1 MRPPHVWVQAI
12 VLGLL
17 INTAM
22 FLSLTSLSRKNVE
35 PSIKVMT
42 VDFMAWQEPQEVK
55 KTPPKPPKKVKPKPK
70 KKEKPKVKKKIMKKP
85 ELTLKEPVETPK
97 EVVEDIPEEV
107 IEEVV
112 EEVLPTPVP
121 IFEVSSLP
129 RFVHRSPPIYP
140 PSMRQQGKEGTVLI
154 EALVDKFGVVRK
166 VDVLQ
171 SAGALFDQAAI
182 DAIEGSTF
190 IPAHTNGKPVPVLL
204 RVPIRFRLR

>member
-1 MRPPHVWVQAI
+1 
-12 VLGLL
+12 
-17 INTAM
+17 M

-55 KTPPKPPKKVKPKPK
+55 KTPPKPPKKVKPRPK
-70 KKEKPKVKKKIMKKP
+70 KKEKPKVKKKVVKKP

-97 EVVEDIPEEV
+97 EVVEDIPKEV
-107 IEEVV
+107 IEEIV
-112 EEVLPTPVP
+112 EVLPTPVP

-129 RFVHRSPPIYP
+129 RFIHRSLPVYP

-154 EALVDKFGVVRK
+154 EALVDATGKVRK
-166 VDVLQ
+166 VDVIQ
-171 SAGALFDQAAI
+171 SAGALFDAAAVAAI
-182 DAIEGSTF
+182 EASSL
-190 IPAHTNGKPVPVLL
+190 IPAHTNGKPVPVIL